1 MSLYSFIYILYKERK
16 EDEEDMYSYYLDV
29 IKKYKEKSDID
40 LPKLEEY
47 LKALD
52 KAYGEGKVTELSDE
66 EYDRIHQIYNELSHK
81 VIIGGMS
88 SRTKVKH
95 DYLDLKGTIRK
106 VHYVT
111 PEEKRKDPG
120 AISAHKVL
128 WDWIIDT
135 RDKVRTKLHRDI
147 YILGFWPKFDGIS
160 IILSF
165 NEDGKLVKAITRG
178 DEELGVDKTGFFANV
193 DFSYMIPDKFK
204 GKKIGI
210 KTECIMPNDLFDE
223 YNNKYAGGKLVNART
238 AITSLLNSETFTEIH
253 RKYINLIP
261 LMYSVDG
268 KQVPPL
274 PELVKTVT
282 RTAGISYLWPGITFE
297 KDTLIDIIKTSKKY
311 ADNIGYDCDGIVV
324 RWVEPDVIEALG
336 RDNDNFVNKFEIAYK
351 FPKKNNY
358 TKLVDIIQDIGL
370 MGKVS
375 FTAEVEP
382 IKING
387 KIIKHAS
394 LGSEDKAKALNL
406 AKGDMVNIKYEIVP
420 YLCIDEYCEENRSGN
435 KPIKIV
441 DKCPYCGKELTRN
454 PELGCYDN
462 PDCPAKVQGK
472 IYTFCT
478 RMGLTDIGESMIE
491 TLYHHGILNS
501 IKDLFYL
508 NEKIEEILQI
518 DGFGKKILKNLIS
531 QISKLKATESQVLSS
546 VAIKGIGPK
555 TAKNIISI
563 YNINELYNIDIN
575 SLMEIPGISNNKA
588 TIIKKGVNDNKDL
601 LEFILTHVKIVKAS
615 KKSKPDGTV
624 VFTGFRNPKL
634 EKFLL
639 EHFNLEV
646 RDSLTK
652 DVTIVLALDKNA
664 KSSKLEKARKYNI
677 PIYDLHEAC
686 EKFGYIE

>member
-1 MSLYSFIYILYKERK
+1 MAFFGIIIRKKEVIYMSL
-16 EDEEDMYSYYLDV
+16 
-29 IKKYKEKSDID
+29 
-40 LPKLEEY
+40 
-47 LKALD
+47 
-52 KAYGEGKVTELSDE
+52 
-66 EYDRIHQIYNELSHK
+66 
-81 VIIGGMS
+81 
-88 SRTKVKH
+88 
-95 DYLDLKGTIRK
+95 
-106 VHYVT
+106 
-111 PEEKRKDPG
+111 
-120 AISAHKVL
+120 
-128 WDWIIDT
+128 
-135 RDKVRTKLHRDI
+135 
-147 YILGFWPKFDGIS
+147 
-160 IILSF
+160 
-165 NEDGKLVKAITRG
+165 
-178 DEELGVDKTGFFANV
+178 
-193 DFSYMIPDKFK
+193 
-204 GKKIGI
+204 
-210 KTECIMPNDLFDE
+210 
-223 YNNKYAGGKLVNART
+223 
-238 AITSLLNSETFTEIH
+238 
-253 RKYINLIP
+253 
-261 LMYSVDG
+261 
-268 KQVPPL
+268 
-274 PELVKTVT
+274 
-282 RTAGISYLWPGITFE
+282 TAGIVGLPNVGKSTLFNAITKKSILMANYPFA
-297 KDTLIDIIKTSKKY
+297 TIDPNVGVVIVPDERIDVLKNMYNPERVIPTTYEFTDIAGLVKGASNGEGLGNKFLSHIREVD
-311 ADNIGYDCDGIVV
+311 AVVEVV
-324 RWVEPDVIEALG
+324 RCFDDENIIHVDGSVDPIRDIEVINVELVLSDLEIVTSRINRIGKKAMTTKNKDDVKEIELLERIKEALESNIPVRKLG
-336 RDNDNFVNKFEIAYK
+336 LDEEEKKLISSFNLITLKPIIYALNVEDNDINTG
-351 FPKKNNY
+351 NNY

-406 AKGDMVNIKYEIVP
+406 AKGDTVNIKYEIVP

-531 QISKLKATESQVLSS
+531 QISKLKVTESQVLSS

-588 TIIKKGVNDNKDL
+588 TIIKKGVNDNKEL

-652 DVTIVLALDKNA
+652 GVTIVLALDTNA